1 MPPFAVDSL
10 LAIRPISEVP
20 FEQLRPNARRRV
32 SLRANAEARLNPRLD
47 LSVSSGF
54 ISSTQRL
61 PQTDNNTTGLLSNAL
76 GGLGNKAGGKY
87 GYRAFTPDEMLSE
100 TVTQDIN
107 RSEEHT
113 SELQSQSNLVCRL
126 LLEKKKNKRYSDSRI
141 CGQIFNLQ

>member
-1 MPPFAVDSL
+1 HVTGVQTCALPISVDSL
-10 LAIRPISEVP
+10 LVIRPISEVP

-32 SLRANAEARLNPRLD
+32 SLRANAEARPNPRMD

-87 GYRAFTPDEMLSE
+87 GYRAFTPDEMLSDRKS
-100 TVTQDIN
+100 V
-107 RSEEHT
+107 
-113 SELQSQSNLVCRL
+113 V
-126 LLEKKKNKRYSDSRI
+126 
-141 CGQIFNLQ
+141 